1 MKKHQ
6 LLAFA
11 AFITSLANDGEG
23 APAPATEPAPEG
35 AAPPA
40 KRRGRPP
47 GTATPP
53 PVAAEPAPTPE
64 PVKEPEAPP
73 TKEPEGKTYDDM
85 QKVIEP
91 LVKGYWNGEKEQKD
105 WAPRGPEVK
114 AVILKYGPTLR
125 QMDPKH
131 YPAFQADIE
140 ALLM

>member
-6 LLAFA
+6 LLALA
-11 AFITSLANDGEG
+11 AFFTSLANDGEG
-23 APAPATEPAPEG
+23 APATTTEPAPEG

-53 PVAAEPAPTPE
+53 PEAEPPLTPE
-64 PVKEPEAPP
+64 PTKEPEAPP
-73 TKEPEGKTYDDM
+73 AAAEGKTYDDM